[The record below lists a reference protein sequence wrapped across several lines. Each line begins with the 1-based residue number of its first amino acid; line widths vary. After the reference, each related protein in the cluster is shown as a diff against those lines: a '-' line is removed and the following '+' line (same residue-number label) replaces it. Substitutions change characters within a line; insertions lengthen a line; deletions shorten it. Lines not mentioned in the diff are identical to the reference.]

1 MENAVKNLIK
11 RGAKANINV
20 NSKELVLRMPLKE
33 YPNLGAYR
41 TSIGKKIVLRALLE
55 SNTKRGETA
64 RKLLKVRING
74 KSPSPHSANKKSA
87 SAGKRSRTAIR

>member
-1 MENAVKNLIK
+1 MENAVRYIVK

-20 NSKELVLRMPLKE
+20 NSKELILRVPLRE
-33 YPNLGAYR
+33 YPTVGGYR
-41 TSIGKKIVLRALLE
+41 TSPGKKIVLRALLE
-55 SNTKRGETA
+55 PNTKRGKTV